1 MKLFLLLDNLRSEN
15 AADRVKMLKL
25 KMGAKRPESL
35 VVLYFGL
42 YHWKEIKQ

>member
-1 MKLFLLLDNLRSEN
+1 MTKIHQSMKLFLLLDNLRSEN

-35 VVLYFGL
+35 VGLYF
-42 YHWKEIKQ
+42 YI